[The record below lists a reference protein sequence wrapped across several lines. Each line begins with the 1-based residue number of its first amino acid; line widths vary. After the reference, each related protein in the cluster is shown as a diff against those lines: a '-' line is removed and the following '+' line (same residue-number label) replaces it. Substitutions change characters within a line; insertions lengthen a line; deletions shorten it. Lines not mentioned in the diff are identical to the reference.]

1 MTPAERL
8 YAAAHLA
15 AVDRPPCVCPGGMMN
30 MIVSDIMRETG
41 CTWPESHLD
50 PAKMASLTR
59 ALCQNGGFEN
69 YGVPF
74 CMTVEAEALG
84 ADVDMGDGEV
94 EPHVVRSPLSSALA
108 VSYTHLTLPTKRI
121 V

>member
-59 ALCQNGGFEN
+59 ALCQHFGLHRHTEGYAVVLETA
-69 YGVPF
+69 VL
-74 CMTVEAEALG
+74 AEG
-84 ADVDMGDGEV
+84 AGQRG
-94 EPHVVRSPLSSALA
+94 HFR
-108 VSYTHLTLPTKRI
+108 RI
-121 V
+121 